1 MIKLIDYKENPITHC
16 GKIAGLCWGANTE
29 DDEKNFNR
37 GLECIQNN
45 HGRVMEYA
53 DITVEISEYS
63 ARVIRELYTHIIGTS
78 RLQESTRYVDC
89 SDLGYYIP
97 PSIKVNPTAKEM
109 YEDCIANIMETYSK
123 LLDLGVKKEDVANL
137 LPLGSHTK
145 VVLKINLRALINLF
159 HLRLCTRAYI
169 EFRHLM
175 IELKKQLRPLSK
187 EWELLCDEMFVPKCI
202 NMGYCDEKYSCGLK
216 PKKEHI
222 EIVSTNIK

>member
-1 MIKLIDYKENPITHC
+1 
-16 GKIAGLCWGANTE
+16 
-29 DDEKNFNR
+29 
-37 GLECIQNN
+37 
-45 HGRVMEYA
+45 
-53 DITVEISEYS
+53 
-63 ARVIRELYTHIIGTS
+63 
-78 RLQESTRYVDC
+78 
-89 SDLGYYIP
+89 
-97 PSIKVNPTAKEM
+97 M

-145 VVLKINLRALINLF
+145 VVLKINLRALIKLF

-169 EFRHLM
+169 EFRQLM
-175 IELKKQLRPLSK
+175 LELKEQLRPLSK
-187 EWELLCDEMFVPKCI
+187 EWELLCNEMFVPKCI